1 MKRNLFLKL
10 FSLVLAVSLWL
21 VISRGSGVE
30 EMGLSLGLPLELH
43 DLPADMELVSMST
56 ERVNVRFT
64 GPRRVVLRISQ
75 MGLTLP
81 LDLTG
86 AAEGETTFE
95 LYPSDIKAPEK
106 VTVTRISP
114 SSVSVELEQVIK
126 RRMPVRVQIQGAP
139 AKGFVAEKA
148 DVQPAAVVIRGPRSV
163 IGAIES
169 VRTAP
174 VSVEG
179 AERNVEGEV
188 GLILAEDTLRIE
200 GRQTVRVTVPISPK
214 GAQ

>member
-1 MKRNLFLKL
+1 
-10 FSLVLAVSLWL
+10 
-21 VISRGSGVE
+21 
-30 EMGLSLGLPLELH
+30 MGLSLGLPLELH